1 MQNVT
6 FSEKDLGERWNRRSI
21 LKAFIPL
28 CAFATG
34 VHLRALDCA
43 TEAPVNTLNPRPA
56 RRIEIEDARL
66 DFQATAYCE
75 SGTTFSGV
83 PVSPGVVAADP
94 RVLPLGSVIHVDVP
108 RYRGVYQVMDT
119 GRLVKGRHIDIYIPD
134 QDLAVQFGRRKAKV
148 RVLRYGFSGRYRVP
162 DGEYDMPA
170 TE

>member
-6 FSEKDLGERWNRRSI
+6 FSEKDLGGRWSRRSI
-21 LKAFIPL
+21 LRVFIPL

-43 TEAPVNTLNPRPA
+43 KEMPGKRPKPRST

-83 PVSPGVVAADP
+83 PASPGVVAADP

-134 QDLAVQFGRRKAKV
+134 QDLAIQFGRRKAKV
-148 RVLRYGFSGRYRVP
+148 RVLRYGFSGPYRVP
-162 DGEYDMPA
+162 DSQYRIPA